1 MNSEHVNGEHTN
13 RQQRP
18 PELQEDPDQLSSWQ
32 KIIIFAI
39 NVFMAFM
46 VVLFGM
52 FSPFIVLLSMEQ
64 APWYWTTPML
74 TLVLCSPLMDF
85 SILYAIH
92 RNPNESDQLALQ
104 RMRTEITTLEVLF
117 VVIHIILALMDDWFA
132 EIDIDSYALFF
143 SYCIYLKLVSHC
155 YAKRSSYQAVLPE
168 NSRLAE
174 FHKGAEL
181 PKEAGQFPNVDAFA
195 KVDESPTLNGN
206 SFSAKAKMAA
216 FLGKNSRLSTW
227 IHHQLSLWQI
237 FQTTDILLIVVNTLL
252 TVAATL
258 LASHVGSVFP
268 LEFSHELLLTPMY
281 LFVFIFP
288 VFLYALLYGGTALF
302 SRLASRHPLAAPVA
316 VLVAQGIYA
325 AVLPLVGF
333 TCYEIWTA
341 DASFDRLLA
350 TTFTLSS
357 SIYLVAIGQFF
368 QKYESI
374 KKAYKG
380 CEGSLPG
387 SKGSR

>member
-1 MNSEHVNGEHTN
+1 MNGRHMNSEHINEHIISEHMNSDHMNSDHINSKHVISEHTT

-18 PELQEDPDQLSSWQ
+18 PELKEDPDQLSSWQ
-32 KIIIFAI
+32 KIMIFAI
-39 NVFMAFM
+39 NVFVAFM

-52 FSPFIVLLSMEQ
+52 LSPFIVLLSMEQ
-64 APWYWTTPML
+64 GPWYWTIPML
-74 TLVLCSPLMDF
+74 TLVLCSPLMGF

-155 YAKRSSYQAVLPE
+155 YARRSSDQAVLPG

-174 FHKGAEL
+174 FQKRAEQPKGAEQ
-181 PKEAGQFPNVDAFA
+181 PIMA
-195 KVDESPTLNGN
+195 KYLH
-206 SFSAKAKMAA
+206 
-216 FLGKNSRLSTW
+216 W

-237 FQTTDILLIVVNTLL
+237 FHTTDILMIVVNALL

-258 LASHVGSVFP
+258 LASHIGSVFL
-268 LEFSHELLLTPMY
+268 LELSHELLLTPMY

-302 SRLASRHPLAAPVA
+302 SHLASRHPLPAPVA

-333 TCYEIWTA
+333 ACYEMWTA
-341 DASFDRLLA
+341 DASSDKLLA

-368 QKYESI
+368 H
-374 KKAYKG
+374 
-380 CEGSLPG
+380 
-387 SKGSR
+387 